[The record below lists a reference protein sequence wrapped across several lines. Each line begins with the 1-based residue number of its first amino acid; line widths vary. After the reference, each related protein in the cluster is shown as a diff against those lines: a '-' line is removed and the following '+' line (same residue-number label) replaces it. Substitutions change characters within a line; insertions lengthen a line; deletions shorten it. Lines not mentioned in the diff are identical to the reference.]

1 MIGVIMAPCHC
12 KPDAPTHPLVPQ
24 RIARGAPATRRDNL
38 WRKSAFRLCGRSPA
52 TRAAACRSPDPNGA
66 RPILSLSHPYCR
78 IKYGDDVLAWVEG
91 QGTDVIV
98 MNRAQSRVS
107 TITTCSSS

>member
-12 KPDAPTHPLVPQ
+12 KADAPTHPPVPQ
-24 RIARGAPATRRDNL
+24 RIAPGAPATRRDNL

-52 TRAAACRSPDPNGA
+52 TRAAACRSPDPNGV
-66 RPILSLSHPYCR
+66 RTILSLSHTPTVGSS
-78 IKYGDDVLAWVEG
+78 YGDDVLAWVEG

-98 MNRAQSRVS
+98 MNRAQSR
-107 TITTCSSS
+107 